1 MAKEKEEKK
10 TTPKKTRA
18 NSKSTAKKT
27 EDKPAAKEQPAV
39 PWSNDIE
46 SSVAFSDFEIPLI
59 TKPTRPAKPMPSRID
74 KPAAKPRFAEKKS
87 DVEAPKPR
95 IQRAS
100 EQPNVQENKPGA
112 SSDTRGEDGSV
123 QETMDGMPRKI
134 IKTENGDRGSR
145 NGVRPVIKSS
155 QSSMPIQRKD
165 KMDDR
170 YREGNGK
177 KPLRKPVIEPREDDL
192 EAKYDEIKA
201 KQENEKEELRKL
213 KVDELRKMATD
224 EGVNGIS
231 GLAKE
236 DIITK
241 LMSLRAKKEGLEPV
255 EGVLE
260 ILNDNYGFLRSIE
273 NNFLSGTNDVY
284 VSPSQIRRFGLQTGL
299 YLKGFAR
306 KPKGEEKYWAML
318 RIEEINDGLPE
329 DYLKL
334 TQFDNLIPYFPTDR
348 FILETEPNIFETR
361 IIDLISPIG
370 KGQRGLIVSPP
381 KAGKTIILQKIAN
394 AITTNNPECKL
405 IVLLI
410 DERPEEVTD
419 MKRSVKAEVVSST
432 FDEPTSKHTK
442 VADMTIE
449 RAKRLVEYG
458 HDVVI
463 LLDSI
468 TRLGR
473 AYNAEAPKSNKILT
487 GGVDSQ
493 ALQKP
498 KKFFGAAR
506 NIEGDGHGSLTI
518 IATALIETGS
528 KMDEVIFE
536 EFKGTG
542 NMELVLDRRLADK
555 RIYPAIDIKRSSTR
569 KEELLMSP
577 EEYKAVV
584 DIRRQVYDM
593 DDIESV
599 PLMKDKMAKYEKNVL
614 FLLKG
619 GLFKA

>member
-1 MAKEKEEKK
+1 MTKEKEEVNESVKK
-10 TTPKKTRA
+10 EKTKSKTPKKMTDEK
-18 NSKSTAKKT
+18 NNGLPSI
-27 EDKPAAKEQPAV
+27 
-39 PWSNDIE
+39 PWSSNID
-46 SSVAFSDFEIPLI
+46 SSVSFSDLEIPLA
-59 TKPTRPAKPMPSRID
+59 TKPVRNVKVIQPKSNPSGVNLIKLDKQISTEPVKPI
-74 KPAAKPRFAEKKS
+74 AY
-87 DVEAPKPR
+87 
-95 IQRAS
+95 
-100 EQPNVQENKPGA
+100 
-112 SSDTRGEDGSV
+112 
-123 QETMDGMPRKI
+123 
-134 IKTENGDRGSR
+134 KT
-145 NGVRPVIKSS
+145 V
-155 QSSMPIQRKD
+155 
-165 KMDDR
+165 
-170 YREGNGK
+170 GK
-177 KPLRKPVIEPREDDL
+177 KPNAELTPVISSEKNVSLDNVENDDQDNILSRKPVIVSGIDRNNRNGAKAIIKPAIQSSAVPRKDRNDDRFRDAEKRPVRKSLEPRDDEL
-192 EAKYDEIKA
+192 EAKYDEIK
-201 KQENEKEELRKL
+201 KKHEEEKVLMRENKINELKKLAEE
-213 KVDELRKMATD
+213 
-224 EGVNGIS
+224 EGINGIS
-231 GLAKE
+231 GLNKE
-236 DIITK
+236 NLINKI
-241 LMSLRAKKEGLEPV
+241 LSARAKKEGLESV

-260 ILNDNYGFLRSIE
+260 ILNDNYGFLRSVE
-273 NNFLSGTNDVY
+273 NNYLSGTNDVY
-284 VSPSQIRRFGLQTGL
+284 VSPSQIRRFGLKTGL
-299 YLKGFAR
+299 FLKGFAR
-306 KPKGEEKYWAML
+306 QPKGEEKYWAML
-318 RIEEINDGLPE
+318 RIEEINDNPPE
-329 DYLKL
+329 EYLKM
-334 TQFDNLIPYFPTDR
+334 TPFDNLIPYFPTER
-348 FILETEPNIFETR
+348 FILETDPNIFETR

-394 AITTNNPECKL
+394 AITINNPDCKL

-419 MKRSVKAEVVSST
+419 MKRSVQAEVVSST

-442 VADMTIE
+442 VADMVID
-449 RAKRLVEYG
+449 RAKRLVEFG
-458 HDVVI
+458 LDVVI

-473 AYNAEAPKSNKILT
+473 AYNSEAPKSNKILT

-518 IATALIETGS
+518 IATALIDTGS

-542 NMELVLDRRLADK
+542 NMEIVLDRRLADK

-593 DDIESV
+593 DDIEAI
-599 PLMKDKMAKYEKNVL
+599 PLMKSKMAKYEKNVL